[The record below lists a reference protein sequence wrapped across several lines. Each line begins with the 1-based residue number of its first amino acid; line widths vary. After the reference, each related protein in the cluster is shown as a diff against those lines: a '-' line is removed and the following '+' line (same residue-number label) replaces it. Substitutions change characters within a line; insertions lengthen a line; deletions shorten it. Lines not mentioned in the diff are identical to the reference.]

1 MTRAQEPGAPDL
13 DAPGASRRGLLST
26 VSPAKLRPAVSPE
39 YLVPRPRLVRL
50 LDDAVRAPL
59 TLVVAPA
66 GSGKTSLVRDWAARS
81 ALPHA
86 WLSVDEPDRDPAQLW
101 RGILAALEGIAPGCS
116 EPAARALQQQRPL
129 DDALAVLLD
138 DLEAR
143 PYDARVLVVDDL
155 ELVDD
160 EPVTASLR
168 TFVQRLPGWLHVVL
182 VSRRVPQLP
191 VDRLRARGMLGEVRF
206 PELRFSDAE
215 ASEMLARLAPA
226 MPADRVDE
234 MSRQAE
240 GWAASLQ
247 LAALAAR
254 SAAARADDV
263 RAGGVQGDDVRAGD
277 VQAEEGRDDR
287 SAPGAVRRDDGA
299 RYLEDYVWH
308 EVLRGEASD
317 VVAVLTA
324 TAVVD
329 RVDLRLAQA
338 LTGREDAPDLLARAE
353 ERGLFVARIEPAG
366 SYELH
371 GLVREALVAR
381 LRRQD
386 PARIAEL
393 HRRAAR
399 WYEADGQPVN
409 ALEHLLRAQEHRDAL
424 RLLASCVTALYESG
438 RRSTVLRTLAAIPP
452 DVALADPGAATDV
465 AWCRLYVDRAGFV
478 QTVDGLDA
486 RAHDLDPG
494 AADPGAADPGA
505 DDAGTAPSVRAR
517 LEVLRAVV
525 AAIRGDWAGGAGLAR
540 AGLATMGDS
549 WLLDPVVRYG
559 WNLVAREIALAERW
573 DDASAEVRK
582 LALTIAAA
590 PERRLALEGTRALG
604 AALDGRPVDALRL
617 VAGTREASEQTS
629 MTMLRTELLTA
640 EGIALREIGDRA
652 AALPLL
658 ARLAGEDCDPLP
670 HCRLLACLELARAHL
685 DQGDL
690 DAAGR
695 AFAQAAEIV
704 GTEVTGP
711 GGRSLLARTG
721 CLVALARG
729 ATDEARRWVAQVDD
743 PFWSPVKGAL
753 VLVAEGEPGA
763 VAGLV
768 VDAEPRSARHRV
780 VLDLLLARTAA
791 SPTEAEAH
799 LLEAAGPAAAHGLV
813 QTVASAGPE
822 VVEAIE
828 RLAWRVPPG
837 WLARLRRVPAN
848 GSVLSSAALRERTR
862 SLTDRQ
868 LGILRMLPSRL
879 TLREIADELYIS
891 VNTLKFHLKII
902 YRELDCGSRAEAAEL
917 ARALVSPGRAQPS
930 STLRR

>member
-13 DAPGASRRGLLST
+13 GAPSAGRRSLLST
-26 VSPAKLRPAVSPE
+26 VSQAKLRPAVSPE
-39 YLVPRPRLVRL
+39 YLVSRPRLVRL

-66 GSGKTSLVRDWAARS
+66 GSGKTSLVRDWAARTS
-81 ALPHA
+81 LPHA

-116 EPAARALQQQRPL
+116 EPAARALRQRPL
-129 DDALAVLLD
+129 ADALAVLLD

-143 PYDARVLVVDDL
+143 PYDALVLVIDDL

-182 VSRRVPQLP
+182 VSRRVPDLP

-215 ASEMLARLAPA
+215 ASAMLARLAPA

-240 GWAASLQ
+240 GWAASIQ

-263 RAGGVQGDDVRAGD
+263 RADDVRADG
-277 VQAEEGRDDR
+277 GSDDR

-317 VVAVLTA
+317 VVEVLTA

-329 RVDLRLAQA
+329 RVDPRLAQA
-338 LTGREDAPDLLARAE
+338 LAGREDAPDLLARAE

-366 SYELH
+366 SYEVH

-393 HRRAAR
+393 HRLAAR
-399 WYEADGQPVN
+399 WYERDGQPVN

-438 RRSTVLRTLAAIPP
+438 RRSTVQRTLDAIPP
-452 DVALADPGAATDV
+452 NVALADPGAATDV

-486 RAHDLDPG
+486 RAHGLDPG
-494 AADPGAADPGA
+494 AVDPGA
-505 DDAGTAPSVRAR
+505 DGVGTAPSVRAR

-617 VAGTREASEQTS
+617 VAGTREAADQVS

-640 EGIALREIGDRA
+640 EGIALREIGDRT

-658 ARLAGEDCDPLP
+658 ARLAAADCDPLP
-670 HCRLLACLELARAHL
+670 HCRLLACLELAQAHL

-704 GTEVTGP
+704 GAEVTGP

-729 ATDEARRWVAQVDD
+729 ATDEARGWVDQVDD
-743 PFWSPVKGAL
+743 PFWSPVQGAL
-753 VLVAEGEPGA
+753 VLLAGGEPGA
-763 VAGLV
+763 VAGLLK
-768 VDAEPRSARHRV
+768 DAEPRNARHRV

-791 SPTEAEAH
+791 SPADAEEH
-799 LLEAAGPAAAHGLV
+799 LLRAVEPASAHGLV

-837 WLARLRRVPAN
+837 WLARLRRVPAP
-848 GSVLSSAALRERTR
+848 GTAVSSAALRERAR

>member
-1 MTRAQEPGAPDL
+1 MTRAQEPGALDL
-13 DAPGASRRGLLST
+13 DAPDAGRRSLLSS

-50 LDDAVRAPL
+50 LDGAVRAPL

-81 ALPHA
+81 SLPHA
-86 WLSVDEPDRDPAQLW
+86 WLSVDEHDRDPAQLW
-101 RGILAALEGIAPGCS
+101 RGILVALEGIAPGCS
-116 EPAARALQQQRPL
+116 EPAARALWQQRPL

-215 ASEMLARLAPA
+215 ASAMLARLAPA

-240 GWAASLQ
+240 GWAASIQ

-254 SAAARADDV
+254 TAAARADDI
-263 RAGGVQGDDVRAGD
+263 QDDE
-277 VQAEEGRDDR
+277 VQADEVQAGEDPGDGR
-287 SAPGAVRRDDGA
+287 SAPDAVRRGDGA

-317 VVAVLTA
+317 VVAALTA

-329 RVDLRLAQA
+329 RVDPRLAQA
-338 LTGREDAPDLLARAE
+338 LAGREDAPDLLARAE

-393 HRRAAR
+393 HRLAAR
-399 WYEADGQPVN
+399 WYEADGQPVH

-438 RRSTVLRTLAAIPP
+438 RRSTVLRTLAAIPAS
-452 DVALADPGAATDV
+452 VALADPGAATDV
-465 AWCRLYVDRAGFV
+465 AWCRLYVDRPGFV

-486 RAHDLDPG
+486 RALNVE
-494 AADPGAADPGA
+494 PGA
-505 DDAGTAPSVRAR
+505 DDVRTAPSVRAR

-629 MTMLRTELLTA
+629 ATMLRTELLTA

-690 DAAGR
+690 EAAGQ

-729 ATDEARRWVAQVDD
+729 ATDEARRWVVQVDD

-768 VDAEPRSARHRV
+768 VDAEPRNARHRV

-791 SPTEAEAH
+791 RPAEAEAH
-799 LLEAAGPAAAHGLV
+799 LLEAVGTASAHGLV

-828 RLAWRVPPG
+828 RLAWRLPPG
-837 WLARLRRVPAN
+837 WLSRLRRLPAS

-902 YRELDCGSRAEAAEL
+902 YRELDCGSRAEAVEL
-917 ARALVSPGRAQPS
+917 ARALISPGHAQPS

>member
-13 DAPGASRRGLLST
+13 HASSAGRRGLLST

-39 YLVPRPRLVRL
+39 YLVSRPRLVRL

-116 EPAARALQQQRPL
+116 EPAARALRQQRPL
-129 DDALAVLLD
+129 EDVLTVLLD

-143 PYDARVLVVDDL
+143 SYDARVLVVDDL

-191 VDRLRARGMLGEVRF
+191 VDRLRARGLLGEVCF

-215 ASEMLARLAPA
+215 ASEMLSRLVPA
-226 MPADRVDE
+226 MPADRVDD

-240 GWAASLQ
+240 GWAASIQ

-254 SAAARADDV
+254 SAAARADEV
-263 RAGGVQGDDVRAGD
+263 PAGD
-277 VQAEEGRDDR
+277 VQDGEERDDR
-287 SAPGAVRRDDGA
+287 SARGAVRRDDGA

-329 RVDLRLAQA
+329 RVDPRLAQA
-338 LTGREDAPDLLARAE
+338 LAGREDAPDLLTRAE

-371 GLVREALVAR
+371 GLVREALLAR
-381 LRRQD
+381 LLRQD
-386 PARIAEL
+386 PARVAEL

-399 WYEADGQPVN
+399 WYEADGQPVH

-494 AADPGAADPGA
+494 DVDPGAADV
-505 DDAGTAPSVRAR
+505 GTAPSVSAR

-540 AGLATMGDS
+540 AGLATLGDS

-582 LALTIAAA
+582 LALTIVAA

-753 VLVAEGEPGA
+753 VLVAAGEPGA

-768 VDAEPRSARHRV
+768 VDAEPRNARHRV

-791 SPTEAEAH
+791 SPAEAEAH
-799 LLEAAGPAAAHGLV
+799 LLEASGTASAHGLV

-822 VVEAIE
+822 IVEAIE

-848 GSVLSSAALRERTR
+848 GAAVSSTAVRERAR
-862 SLTDRQ
+862 SLTERQ

-917 ARALVSPGRAQPS
+917 ARVLVSPGRAQPS

>member
-1 MTRAQEPGAPDL
+1 MKSAHEPGAPDL
-13 DAPGASRRGLLST
+13 DASTPGRRDLLST
-26 VSPAKLRPAVSPE
+26 VSQAKLRPAVNPG
-39 YLVPRPRLVRL
+39 YLVPRPRLVGL
-50 LDDAVRAPL
+50 LDDAVQAPL

-66 GSGKTSLVRDWAARS
+66 GSGKTSLVRDWAARTT
-81 ALPHA
+81 LPHA

-116 EPAARALQQQRPL
+116 DTASRAIRQQRPL
-129 DDALAVLLD
+129 ADALAVLLD

-143 PYDARVLVVDDL
+143 AYDPRVLVVDNL

-160 EPVTASLR
+160 EPVAASLR
-168 TFVQRLPGWLHVVL
+168 TFVQHLPRWLHVVL

-191 VDRLRARGMLGEVRF
+191 VDRLRARGLLGEVRF
-206 PELRFSDAE
+206 TELRFSDEE
-215 ASEMLARLAPA
+215 ASAMLSRLAPT
-226 MPADRVDE
+226 MPADQVDE
-234 MSRQAE
+234 TSRQAE
-240 GWAASLQ
+240 GWAASIQ

-254 SAAARADDV
+254 AAEARADDD
-263 RAGGVQGDDVRAGD
+263 RAAEDRA
-277 VQAEEGRDDR
+277 AEDR
-287 SAPGAVRRDDGA
+287 VAPDALRHDDGA

-317 VVAVLTA
+317 VVEVLTD
-324 TAVVD
+324 TAVID
-329 RVDLRLAQA
+329 RVAPHLAQVLA
-338 LTGREDAPDLLARAE
+338 DRDDAPDLLARAE

-371 GLVREALVAR
+371 GLVRGALVAR
-381 LRRQD
+381 LRRQS
-386 PARIAEL
+386 PERVARL
-393 HRRAAR
+393 HRLAAR
-399 WYEADGQPVN
+399 WYEEDGQPVN
-409 ALEHLLRAQEHRDAL
+409 ALEHLLLAREHREAL
-424 RLLASCVTALYESG
+424 RLLASCVAALHESG
-438 RRSTVLRTLAAIPP
+438 RGSTVLRMLAAIPE
-452 DVALADPGAATDV
+452 DVALADPAAMTDL
-465 AWCRLYVDRAGFV
+465 AWCRLYVDRANFV

-486 RAHDLDPG
+486 RAHDAVPDV
-494 AADPGAADPGA
+494 
-505 DDAGTAPSVRAR
+505 AGGGIEAPARAR
-517 LEVLRAVV
+517 IEVLHAVV

-540 AGLATMGDS
+540 SGLATTGDS
-549 WLLDPVVRYG
+549 WPLDPVVRYG
-559 WNLVAREIALAERW
+559 WNLVAREVALAERW

-604 AALDGRPVDALRL
+604 AALGGHPVDALRL
-617 VAGTREASEQTS
+617 VAGTRKASDQAG

-640 EGIALREIGDRA
+640 EGIADREIGDRA

-658 ARLAGEDCDPLP
+658 ARLADADCDPLP
-670 HCRLLACLELARAHL
+670 HCRLLACLELTRTHL

-695 AFAQAAEIV
+695 AFARATEIV
-704 GTEVTGP
+704 DTDVTGP

-729 ATDEARRWVAQVDD
+729 GTDEARRWVAQIDD
-743 PFWSPVKGAL
+743 PFWSAVKGAL

-763 VAGLV
+763 VGDLLE
-768 VDAEPRSARHRV
+768 DAEPRNPRHRV
-780 VLDLLLARTAA
+780 VRDLLLGRT
-791 SPTEAEAH
+791 
-799 LLEAAGPAAAHGLV
+799 AAGPAEAEEHLLRAVELASAHGLV

-828 RLAWRVPPG
+828 RLAWRVPPA
-837 WLARLRRVPAN
+837 WLARLRRVPVN
-848 GSVLSSAALRERTR
+848 GAALSNAAVRELTR

-891 VNTLKFHLKII
+891 VNTLKFHLKTI
-902 YRELDCGSRAEAAEL
+902 YRELGCGSRAEAAEL
-917 ARALVSPGRAQPS
+917 ARTLISRGRGHPS

>member
-13 DAPGASRRGLLST
+13 DAPGASRRSLLST

-116 EPAARALQQQRPL
+116 EPAARALRQQRPL

-215 ASEMLARLAPA
+215 ASAMLARLAPA

-240 GWAASLQ
+240 GWAASIQ

-263 RAGGVQGDDVRAGD
+263 RAGDNQADDLQEGD
-277 VQAEEGRDDR
+277 VDDGEEARDDR

-317 VVAVLTA
+317 VVTVLTA

-329 RVDLRLAQA
+329 RVDPRLARA
-338 LTGREDAPDLLARAE
+338 LAGREDAPDLLARAE

-371 GLVREALVAR
+371 ALVREALVAR

-393 HRRAAR
+393 HRLAAR
-399 WYEADGQPVN
+399 WYEADGQPVH
-409 ALEHLLRAQEHRDAL
+409 AIEHLLRAQEHRDAL

-438 RRSTVLRTLAAIPP
+438 RRSTVLRTLAAIPA
-452 DVALADPGAATDV
+452 DVAPADPGAASDV

-486 RAHDLDPG
+486 RAHDVGPG
-494 AADPGAADPGA
+494 TDDPGA
-505 DDAGTAPSVRAR
+505 DDGATAPAVRAR

-525 AAIRGDWAGGAGLAR
+525 SAIRGDWAGGAGLAR

-573 DDASAEVRK
+573 DDASAEVHK

-604 AALDGRPVDALRL
+604 AALGGRPVDALRL
-617 VAGTREASEQTS
+617 VAGAREASEQTS

-658 ARLAGEDCDPLP
+658 DRLSGEDCDPLP

-729 ATDEARRWVAQVDD
+729 ATDEARRWVTQVDD

-768 VDAEPRSARHRV
+768 VDAEPRNARHRV
-780 VLDLLLARTAA
+780 VLDLVLARTAA
-791 SPTEAEAH
+791 SPAEAEAH
-799 LLEAAGPAAAHGLV
+799 LLEAVGTASAHGLV

-828 RLAWRVPPG
+828 RLAWRVPPS

-848 GSVLSSAALRERTR
+848 GSVLSSAALRERAR

-879 TLREIADELYIS
+879 TLREVADELYIS

-902 YRELDCGSRAEAAEL
+902 YRELGCGSRAEAAEL
-917 ARALVSPGRAQPS
+917 ARALVSPGHAQPS